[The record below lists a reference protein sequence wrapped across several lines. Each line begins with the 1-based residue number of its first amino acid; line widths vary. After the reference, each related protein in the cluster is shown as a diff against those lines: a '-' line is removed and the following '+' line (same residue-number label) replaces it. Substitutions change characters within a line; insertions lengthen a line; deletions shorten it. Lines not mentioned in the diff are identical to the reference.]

1 MRRLMNSAREIM
13 EILNELPMV
22 KSCELCGSL
31 AAGRSDEF
39 SDIDIRVDV
48 SGYDNGRFML
58 EVPKLL
64 KDKLNIVYSD
74 YAPSLIPGNYIVS
87 VAIDANDPF
96 MIADLD
102 CIAAPHCET
111 VTKGMIENDL
121 LCHTIKV
128 WTADLKHFVRGK
140 ECREDIMRMARRLK
154 GVRTDGLSESEILEE
169 CLKWMENNSRPDP
182 GLCEIIASCRRCFEE
197 LTGAG
202 RLW

>member
-1 MRRLMNSAREIM
+1 MKNLMNSAREIM

-22 KSCELCGSL
+22 RSCELCGSL
-31 AAGRSDEF
+31 ATGRADEL

-58 EVPKLL
+58 EVPELL
-64 KDKLNIVYSD
+64 KGKLNIVYSD

-87 VAIDANDPF
+87 VATDENDPF
-96 MIADLD
+96 LIADLD
-102 CIAAPHCET
+102 CIAEPHCES

-154 GVRTDGLSESEILEE
+154 GVRIDGLSESGILEE
-169 CLKWMENNSRPDP
+169 CLKWMENNSPSDSK
-182 GLCEIIASCRRCFEE
+182 LCEMIASCRRCFEE
-197 LTGAG
+197 LTE
-202 RLW
+202 